1 MLYLCRKFPILK
13 LKYIIPVAVAL
24 GLIAW
29 LNFGATT
36 KKPVDPNADNTAVQ
50 PPMMGKEAV
59 KPLNFDSL
67 LVVVKAKL
75 PPETQAKISLLENN
89 ISRGDIKEQQIAD
102 YESLGKLWLQS
113 KKSNIIAAH
122 YFGQSGKLENSEKKL
137 NFAAHLLSEE
147 LKNEEDLMPSMK
159 NWMEQEAI
167 GYYTASLTINPLN
180 DTVKIDLAMVYMD
193 ANNPMK
199 GVEQLLDIVRR
210 DSTNIPANVMLGKM
224 AIQSGQLDKAI
235 ERGNTILRVD
245 PKNIDAHLF
254 LGEAYKREGNKEKAI
269 QLFTEAKKL
278 MDSPAF
284 SKDIDAYMAT
294 F

>member
-1 MLYLCRKFPILK
+1 MK
-13 LKYIIPVAVAL
+13 LKYIVPIAIAL
-24 GLIAW
+24 GLIA
-29 LNFGATT
+29 LINFGATT
-36 KKPVDPNADNTAVQ
+36 KESVDPNAENTAVR
-50 PPMMGKEAV
+50 PPMMGGQEIKS
-59 KPLNFDSL
+59 LNFDSL
-67 LVVVKAKL
+67 LAVVKAKL
-75 PPETQAKISLLENN
+75 PPETQTNISLLENN
-89 ISRGDIKEQQIAD
+89 ITRGDIKEQQVAD
-102 YESLGKLWLQS
+102 YESLGKIWLQS
-113 KKSNIIAAH
+113 KKSNVIAAH
-122 YFGQSGKLENSEKKL
+122 YFGLSGKLENSEKKL

-147 LKNEEDLMPSMK
+147 LKSDEELMPSMK
-159 NWMEQEAI
+159 SWIEKEAI
-167 GYYTASLTINPLN
+167 EYYTASLVINPLN
-180 DTVKIDLAMVYMD
+180 DTVKIDLAIVYMD

-254 LGEAYKREGNKEKAI
+254 LGEAYKRDGNKEKAI

-278 MDSPAF
+278 MDNPAF
-284 SKDIDAYMAT
+284 SKDIDAYIAT